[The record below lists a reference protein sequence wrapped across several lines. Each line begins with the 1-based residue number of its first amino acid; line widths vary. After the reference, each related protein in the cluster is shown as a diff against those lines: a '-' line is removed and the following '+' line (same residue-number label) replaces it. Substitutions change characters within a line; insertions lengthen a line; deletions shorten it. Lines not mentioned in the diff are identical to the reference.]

1 MHGFHRPFG
10 KARSISMANPAFRND
25 IQGLRAVAVVA
36 VVLNHAFP
44 QFLTGGFVGVDI
56 FFVISGYLIPQIIVR
71 NIDAGKFSLADFY
84 RRRARRILPALFVV
98 VAAVLACGWLILPPS
113 AYHELAL
120 TSISTSL
127 FVSNFHFSRL
137 TGYFDGA
144 AELKPLLHMWSLAVE
159 EQYYILFPPMLYLA
173 WRHLG
178 PRKARGLLW
187 AAGFGALCVSEVGRQ
202 LSHTASYYL
211 LPTRAVEL
219 MVGTLFGIGGLPILT
234 NARARDA
241 LSLAGVAMMLAA
253 IVFYTPTTPF
263 PGLPVLLPCV
273 GAGLVIYAGTGG
285 QTIGG
290 RLLSFQPALYLGA
303 ISYSL
308 YLWHWPVLA
317 FLRNLTSAELPA
329 AGAIGAVAVT
339 LALASL
345 SYHFV
350 ERPFLSDRARKLPY
364 LRLAAVSTAAVLAT
378 SAAIVRNEGV
388 PSRFSRPAQQLFA
401 ANQDFNYRRDDCQN
415 AAEAWLPYAKSCIFG
430 TATTKP
436 DLAVWGDSHGGE
448 LALYLGERAAQ
459 HGRSVRQLTSSACP
473 PAMQID
479 VSYRPNCRAINRQTL
494 AALTRDPAIRMV
506 VLIANGSMYQDRAG
520 LERGLRSSIEALLA
534 AGKQVILVKQ
544 IPTMPYDI
552 AQRAGLFRQIGS
564 PLGVLGMRRSDA
576 FAQSLG
582 YDAFLD
588 GLGRQYGLVEYDPK
602 AALCASEFCHGV
614 LHDSVVLYFNSQH
627 LSVAGIR
634 IVFKSLADELYAQ
647 ESAIRSTMKG
657 GSSRDRAGSGAAEA
671 VMPRETPPPLPAAG
685 SL

>member
-329 AGAIGAVAVT
+329 AWAIGAVAVT

-350 ERPFLSDRARKLPY
+350 ERPFLSDRAHKLPY

-388 PSRFSRPAQQLFA
+388 PSRFRAPRRSCSRPTRTSIIA
-401 ANQDFNYRRDDCQN
+401 ATTARMRRRRGFPTPSP
-415 AAEAWLPYAKSCIFG
+415 ASSGLPPPSRTSPFG
-430 TATTKP
+430 ATAT
-436 DLAVWGDSHGGE
+436 GE
-448 LALYLGERAAQ
+448 NWR
-459 HGRSVRQLTSSACP
+459 C
-473 PAMQID
+473 
-479 VSYRPNCRAINRQTL
+479 TL
-494 AALTRDPAIRMV
+494 ANA
-506 VLIANGSMYQDRAG
+506 
-520 LERGLRSSIEALLA
+520 
-534 AGKQVILVKQ
+534 
-544 IPTMPYDI
+544 
-552 AQRAGLFRQIGS
+552 
-564 PLGVLGMRRSDA
+564 RRSMA
-576 FAQSLG
+576 
-582 YDAFLD
+582 
-588 GLGRQYGLVEYDPK
+588 GR
-602 AALCASEFCHGV
+602 CANLPRRHAHRRC
-614 LHDSVVLYFNSQH
+614 
-627 LSVAGIR
+627 
-634 IVFKSLADELYAQ
+634 
-647 ESAIRSTMKG
+647 RSTFRTG
-657 GSSRDRAGSGAAEA
+657 PIAARSIA
-671 VMPRETPPPLPAAG
+671 RRSLP
-685 SL
+685 